1 MKLELF
7 FKIKKK
13 KNDRIIE
20 MSYKREM
27 KEEGVRKHELKVG
40 LWDCKRYDFF
50 PYTHMRLLLILQ
62 VDSPHSPTYVIFLC

>member
-1 MKLELF
+1 
-7 FKIKKK
+7 
-13 KNDRIIE
+13 

-27 KEEGVRKHELKVG
+27 NEEGVRKHELKVG

-62 VDSPHSPTYVIFLC
+62 VDSPTQPYPRDFFYVNKLLEEIGWNRLI